1 LTIQINVYAYLGI
14 LLEGRERFE
23 EESLGNLKKSQYL
36 LHTAGL
42 ILMFPPFPAPLK
54 LKYDNFY

>member
-23 EESLGNLKKSQYL
+23 EESLGNLKKSQSL

-42 ILMFPPFPAPLK
+42 ILMFPPFPASLK
-54 LKYDNFY
+54 LKYHNFY